1 MSTINEQ
8 GLAVAHIAVQLLPY
22 TSQADDLPARCS
34 HAASAAYEMLRQCSS
49 ILSHME
55 SAEWNKYVANMEAD
69 YYRPWEEIQRLSQG
83 EQQEI
88 DAIRKRFQSHTKGSK
103 VLAAGTFL
111 KQVLLPGRKHTE
123 KTLLSAWGEFARDL
137 GKELPFELR
146 SAVLHGP
153 TFIRE
158 VDAKIS
164 TWLKRQKR
172 EAGKRGGRAKQRSMR
187 RKHGVCPAL

>member
-1 MSTINEQ
+1 MSTKNEQ

-22 TSQADDLPARCS
+22 TSQADDLSARCI
-34 HAASAAYEMLRQCSS
+34 SAANAACEMLRQCSS
-49 ILSHME
+49 TLSHIG
-55 SAEWNKYVANMEAD
+55 SADWRKHVDETEAA
-69 YYRPWEEIQRLSQG
+69 YCRTWQEIEELSQADR
-83 EQQEI
+83 EEI
-88 DAIRKRFQSHTKGSK
+88 DAIRRRFKSYAKGAEALTTS
-103 VLAAGTFL
+103 TFL
-111 KQVLLPGRKHTE
+111 KLVLLPERKHTE
-123 KTLLSAWGEFARDL
+123 KTLLSAWGEFERDL
-137 GKELPFELR
+137 GKKLPFDLR

-187 RKHGVCPAL
+187 RKHGACPAL